1 MDAFDANKNHRFAH
15 EYKMAK
21 IALTKF
27 LKKDQP
33 ASQAWEQA
41 TCADIWNDL
50 RGVTNALTK
59 GKKVSRSDKR
69 LTILLETPQLRD
81 MIDQLMENF
90 RKNGIMDQNLA
101 HRGKKKKKKKKQK

>member
-1 MDAFDANKNHRFAH
+1 MLNVTQWDGKVIHDKVGSLMDAFDATKNQRFAH

-33 ASQAWEQA
+33 APLAWEQA
-41 TCADIWNDL
+41 TCADIWADL

-59 GKKVSRSDKR
+59 GKNTNKTNFPKTNHSRD
-69 LTILLETPQLRD
+69 TPTERHD
-81 MIDQLMENF
+81 
-90 RKNGIMDQNLA
+90 
-101 HRGKKKKKKKKQK
+101 